1 MDRRPVARP
10 GRRHLPHKGHPRH
23 RGQPEEV
30 RLPGRA
36 HDLQQRARRRVGR
49 GRAARVE
56 ARLHRQELAARG
68 AARRLQRLP
77 RHPAARR
84 AEARGAPL
92 RGRGPRPVQG
102 RPGRVGKGAGRRAAL
117 QEHARGGARRG
128 RVALPG
134 GARRRRP
141 HLRPA
146 RRRPG
151 HQEGVRANLAPLP
164 GRRHDVPRAS
174 HGGAASLGV
183 RGIEVTGTSCH
194 THTTDIHL
202 TRSPSRQS
210 ASVLCMDSHTLQ
222 DTPG

>member
-151 HQEGVRANLAPLP
+151 HQEGVRANRPAARQASRCSEGLAW
-164 GRRHDVPRAS
+164 GSGIAWRARYRGDRNVVPHAHHR
-174 HGGAASLGV
+174 
-183 RGIEVTGTSCH
+183 
-194 THTTDIHL
+194 
-202 TRSPSRQS
+202 
-210 ASVLCMDSHTLQ
+210 HTLTLALCARGYENSEYEIT
-222 DTPG
+222 DVRAEKIA